1 MKYLL
6 RPFEENIH
14 FGDPTGIKLYVQ
26 ATKDMDK
33 ETDKLDVSVSNT
45 KDIIEHFLRL
55 SNKHVWVSHA
65 FVVNNGTGE
74 KNVFRVI

>member
-1 MKYLL
+1 
-6 RPFEENIH
+6 
-14 FGDPTGIKLYVQ
+14 
-26 ATKDMDK
+26 MDK